1 MNYEVVVG
9 GSLSQENKQNGDA
22 DLSLLISGEASLEI
36 AGESEGLI
44 TTEADGDAELSHLVD
59 GEGVEFFGAVTQPYD
74 GAYEVTPSR
83 QTQVLPTA
91 LKTLSHNIVVNP
103 IPSNYGLI
111 TWNGNKLTVS

>member
-9 GSLSQENKQNGDA
+9 GSLSQETKQNGDA

-36 AGESEGLI
+36 TGESEGLI
-44 TTEADGDAELSHLVD
+44 SAEADGDAELSHLVD
-59 GEGVEFFGAVTQPYD
+59 GEGVEFFEAVTNPYE

-91 LKTLSHNIVVNP
+91 LKNLSQNIVVNP
-103 IPSNYGLI
+103 IPSNYGLV
-111 TWNGNKLTVS
+111 TWNGSTLTVS